1 MDAGLGAV
9 GGARRQLN
17 AQTGRAAPLTPPAHA
32 HDTPTPRTRFPAS
45 AARPAEGTG
54 THPPPQGRTGPAPP
68 PPPRFPGAPESP
80 GEGREP
86 PPPPQARPGP
96 ANPRPGGGVPVPSAG
111 LAALA

>member
-1 MDAGLGAV
+1 MDAGLGAL

-54 THPPPQGRTGPAPP
+54 TPPPAHGRTGPAE
-68 PPPRFPGAPESP
+68 PRTGPVAQLGAPRIQQP
-80 GEGREP
+80 PAGRRGAGRN
-86 PPPPQARPGP
+86 QRPIATRG
-96 ANPRPGGGVPVPSAG
+96 
-111 LAALA
+111 